1 MQIRVD
7 QAHTRADLAYT
18 SRSVAH
24 TRSTSLSAVHT
35 CGLRTKRLAGG
46 GAAAGAGTAPER
58 WSCAAALCGG
68 TGARGGGTEG
78 GAEGRRGFGWPAAP
92 FVMDPRGDV
101 SQELQSFLKKNKGKD
116 KAWAVRHRG
125 GSGKRSTA
133 MRL

>member
-58 WSCAAALCGG
+58 WSGAAALCGG

-78 GAEGRRGFGWPAAP
+78 GAEVRAPARTEGGEAGRRAAP
-92 FVMDPRGDV
+92 LGRYRA
-101 SQELQSFLKKNKGKD
+101 S
-116 KAWAVRHRG
+116 AR
-125 GSGKRSTA
+125 
-133 MRL
+133 RLVGAAARRWCLPDWVGA